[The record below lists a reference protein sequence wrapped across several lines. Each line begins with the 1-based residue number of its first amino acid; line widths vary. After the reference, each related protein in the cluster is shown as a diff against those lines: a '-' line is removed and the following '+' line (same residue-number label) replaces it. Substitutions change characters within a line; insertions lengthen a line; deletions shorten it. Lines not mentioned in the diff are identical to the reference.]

1 MNEFVKRILEYK
13 NENKFSTEDCAYK
26 LGITVEEMKEIEN
39 EKTSL
44 SEKTQMEILETIEKR
59 RRRPNRILELVFKFG
74 ATIMA
79 LVTLLLSINGTISSN
94 TLIVLLSIGVLC
106 LSIQN
111 LPKIDKD

>member
-1 MNEFVKRILEYK
+1 MNDFVKIILEYK
-13 NENKFSTEDCAYK
+13 NENKFPTEDCAKK
-26 LGITVEEMKEIEN
+26 LNISIDEMKEIEGG
-39 EKTSL
+39 KTSL
-44 SEKTQMEILETIEKR
+44 SEKSQREILEMIEKKGK
-59 RRRPNRILELVFKFG
+59 RPNRVLELIFKFG

-79 LVTLLLSINGTISSN
+79 LVTLLLGINGSVTPN

>member
-13 NENKFSTEDCAYK
+13 SENKFSTEDCAYK

>member
-1 MNEFVKRILEYK
+1 MNDFIKKILEYK
-13 NENKFSTEDCAYK
+13 NENKFSTKDCASR

-39 EKTSL
+39 GETSL
-44 SEKTQMEILETIEKR
+44 SEKTQMEILEGMEKK
-59 RRRPNRILELVFKFG
+59 RRRPNRILELMFKFG

-79 LVTLLLSINGTISSN
+79 LVTLLLGINGSVSPN

-106 LSIQN
+106 LSVQH

>member
-1 MNEFVKRILEYK
+1 MDDFLKKILEYK
-13 NENKFSTEDCAYK
+13 NENKFTTEDCATR
-26 LGITVEEMKEIEN
+26 LGITVEEMKEIETG
-39 EKTSL
+39 KTSI
-44 SEKTQMEILETIEKR
+44 SEKKQMEILDGMEKKR
-59 RRRPNRILELVFKFG
+59 KRPNGVLELVFKFG

-79 LVTLLLSINGTISSN
+79 LVTLLLGINGSVSPN